1 MVKRRSYSVRLN
13 INGIKITKVV
23 IDPHYEIKHSETIN
37 DELSLKLVQLLDG
50 GDFTPESTTK
60 DFEYYKTENLVIN
73 NKQYRLIWLIEK
85 SELYIG
91 IINAYRR

>member
-37 DELSLKLVQLLDG
+37 DELILKLVQLLDG
-50 GDFTPESTTK
+50 GDFTPESITK
-60 DFEYYKTENLVIN
+60 DFAYYKTENLVIY